1 MKAGEQTPTDAS
13 TRAGENTAPQ
23 AEPDG
28 SARDGAEPSLTAD
41 AQASPEPSLQADA
54 QASPEPEPDA
64 AASPEPELEAD
75 AAASLGD
82 GGVRARGGAE
92 VPDGRR
98 RRLTAEDRR
107 KQLVGIG
114 LMMLRTQP
122 IHELSID
129 AVAAEAGISRGLLF
143 HYFPTKRDFYVEVMS
158 AAGRRL
164 LRVTKPDPDLPPDEQ
179 LRQMLLSFV
188 AFVTRR
194 RDSYISFVRGAA
206 GGDNFVVEVYATTRA
221 GLTNRVLTLLGT
233 PDATAPA
240 SPIRL
245 TVHAWLAYVED
256 LTIEWSGLP
265 EPDRPT
271 TPDELVTHFIAA
283 LTALRAL

>member
-1 MKAGEQTPTDAS
+1 MLNS
-13 TRAGENTAPQ
+13 
-23 AEPDG
+23 
-28 SARDGAEPSLTAD
+28 
-41 AQASPEPSLQADA
+41 
-54 QASPEPEPDA
+54 
-64 AASPEPELEAD
+64 
-75 AAASLGD
+75 
-82 GGVRARGGAE
+82 VRQ
-92 VPDGRR
+92 
-98 RRLTAEDRR
+98 RLTAADRR

-122 IHELSID
+122 IHQLSID

-143 HYFPTKRDFYVEVMS
+143 HYFPTKRDFYVAVMA

-164 LRVTKPDPDLPPDEQ
+164 LRVTAPDPSLPADQQ

-206 GGDNFVVEVYATTRA
+206 GGDDYVVEVYDETRAALTTR
-221 GLTNRVLTLLGT
+221 VLELLGAGAA
-233 PDATAPA
+233 ATEPA
-240 SPIRL
+240 SRDRM

-265 EPDRPT
+265 EHQRPST
-271 TPDELVTHFIAA
+271 AGQLVTQATAA
-283 LTALRAL
+283 LHALRPL

>member
-1 MKAGEQTPTDAS
+1 MLNSVEAGEDA
-13 TRAGENTAPQ
+13 RELDV
-23 AEPDG
+23 E
-28 SARDGAEPSLTAD
+28 ARPRTG
-41 AQASPEPSLQADA
+41 PEAT
-54 QASPEPEPDA
+54 
-64 AASPEPELEAD
+64 
-75 AAASLGD
+75 
-82 GGVRARGGAE
+82 
-92 VPDGRR
+92 DGRR

-164 LRVTKPDPDLPPDEQ
+164 LRVTKPDPALPPDEQ

-206 GGDNFVVEVYATTRA
+206 GGDIFVVEVYTATRA
-221 GLTNRVLTLLGT
+221 GLTARVLTLLGE
-233 PDATAPA
+233 PNAIEPA
-240 SPIRL
+240 SPVRM

-271 TPDELVTHFIAA
+271 TPDELVTHFI
-283 LTALRAL
+283 TALQALRSL

>member
-1 MKAGEQTPTDAS
+1 MLNSVKAAE
-13 TRAGENTAPQ
+13 AP
-23 AEPDG
+23 
-28 SARDGAEPSLTAD
+28 
-41 AQASPEPSLQADA
+41 
-54 QASPEPEPDA
+54 
-64 AASPEPELEAD
+64 
-75 AAASLGD
+75 
-82 GGVRARGGAE
+82 
-92 VPDGRR
+92 R

-114 LMMLRTQP
+114 LQMLRTQP

-164 LRVTKPDPDLPPDEQ
+164 LRVTKPDPSLPADEQ

-206 GGDNFVVEVYATTRA
+206 GGDIYVVEIYTETRAALTTR
-221 GLTNRVLTLLGT
+221 VLDLLGSSSE
-233 PDATAPA
+233 ANRPA
-240 SPIRL
+240 SRDRM

-271 TPDELVTHFIAA
+271 SAGELVDEATA
-283 LTALRAL
+283 ALRALRSL